1 MGTLR
6 RSLWAP
12 SVTLFLSLGLTTLT
26 GCPEDPDDPKTWI
39 KKLDDVREQKDAL
52 RNLSRL
58 KSEAAL
64 EPLTKLFKRG
74 SDTEILRV
82 ITKLKSDN
90 AVDLFIEQ
98 MDFSEDNFENAVV
111 AANGLYEIAERDEK
125 GREAAKK
132 AVPALIKAVIKKLP
146 IKTRAN
152 VARAE
157 SMKAL
162 AATKD
167 PRAVEPLT
175 TVLETSAD
183 EQDFFLNKQAAKF
196 LAEFADPKSIP
207 SLVRGLWMTGRG
219 NDIFQDCRL
228 ALVRIGEPSVDKL
241 VETMQRKN
249 PQVEA
254 DAKKYEFVPGI
265 VVQKA
270 AIVLGDLRS
279 KKAVAPLLAELQ
291 KKDEGLQG
299 PCATSGNCV
308 SGQQS
313 VLQSLGF
320 IGDTSVTKTL
330 LGVMNDGK
338 RDPKHR
344 AAAGEALNMLG
355 NIEALPGLVT
365 MSKTSFITPPKNKDD
380 LPELD
385 QVKATLA
392 AQGVTQLSRLTD
404 KDETATIEPIAKA
417 IPADIV
423 DIKKVFENAI
433 ARSKVAAECKKDIAC
448 YGKYLSAAGTDP
460 ETSAKAERAAFSL
473 ARLGHDAV
481 PALVKSIGHKDSAVR
496 SAVMFAL
503 TRTATKADKDVLKA
517 MDDQINVDKG
527 RDKVGIALAEEMRIT
542 RAIVQNRE

>member
-6 RSLWAP
+6 RSLWQH
-12 SVTLFLSLGLTTLT
+12 SIGLGFFLALGTTTLT
-26 GCPEDPDDPKTWI
+26 GCPEDPDDAKTWI
-39 KKLDDVREQKDAL
+39 KKLDDVREQKEAL
-52 RNLSRL
+52 RQLARL
-58 KSEAAL
+58 KSEASL
-64 EPLTKLFKRG
+64 EPLTKLFKRS
-74 SDTEILRV
+74 SDPEHLRV
-82 ITKLKSDN
+82 ITKLRSDN

-98 MDFSEDNFENAVV
+98 MEYSEDNFENAMV
-111 AANGLYEIAERDEK
+111 AATGLYEIAERDDK
-125 GREAAKK
+125 GREASKK
-132 AVPALIKAVIKKLP
+132 AVPVLIKAVIKKLP

-152 VARAE
+152 LVKVEA
-157 SMKAL
+157 MKAL
-162 AATKD
+162 AATRD

-183 EQDFFLNKQAAKF
+183 EQDFFINKQAAKY
-196 LAEFADPKSIP
+196 LGEFADPKSVP

-219 NDIFQDCRL
+219 NDIFQDCRY

-241 VETMQRKN
+241 IETMQRKN
-249 PQVEA
+249 PAVEA

-279 KKAVAPLLAELQ
+279 KKAVPALLAELN
-291 KKDEGLQG
+291 KKDDGL
-299 PCATSGNCV
+299 TGNGV
-308 SGQQS
+308 SGHQS
-313 VLQSLGF
+313 VLQALGF

-330 LGVMNDGK
+330 LGIMADGK

-344 AAAGEALNMLG
+344 AAAAEALNMLG
-355 NIEALPGLVT
+355 TTDALPGLLA
-365 MSKTSFITPPKNKDD
+365 MAKTTFITPPKTKDD

-385 QVKATLA
+385 QNKATMA

-404 KDETATIEPIAKA
+404 KDESATLEPIAKA

-423 DIKKVFENAI
+423 DIKKVYENAI

-448 YGKYLSAAGTDP
+448 YGKYLAATGTDP
-460 ETSAKAERAAFSL
+460 DTSAKAERAAFSL
-473 ARLGHDAV
+473 SRLGHDAV
-481 PALVKSIGHKDSAVR
+481 PVLTKYVGHKDSAVR

-517 MDDQINVDKG
+517 MDDQIAVDKG
-527 RDKVGIALAEEMRIT
+527 RDKVGIALAEEMRVS
-542 RAIVQNRE
+542 RAIVANRG